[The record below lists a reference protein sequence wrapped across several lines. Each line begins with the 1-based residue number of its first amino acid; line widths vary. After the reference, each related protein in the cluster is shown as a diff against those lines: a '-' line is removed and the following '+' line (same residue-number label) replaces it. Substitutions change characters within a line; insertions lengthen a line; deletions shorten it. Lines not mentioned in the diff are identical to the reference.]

1 MVDVFNYNAF
11 NHIIKDKGAAKRPLL
26 FNTTGLCKVPEF
38 KLDENTFNPA
48 ACFVNDLGW
57 TEKIRRGSRFTANS

>member
-1 MVDVFNYNAF
+1 M
-11 NHIIKDKGAAKRPLL
+11 
-26 FNTTGLCKVPEF
+26 VPEF

-57 TEKIRRGSRFTANS
+57 TEKIRRVSRFTANS